1 MRRTNEEKRI
11 CKERMKENE
20 WKKNRGE
27 NERKIRNKVDEW
39 KWKKK
44 QVNKNKR
51 EMKQEL
57 QRGIKK
63 IILLDFQN
71 QTQIAFKLTN

>member
-1 MRRTNEEKRI
+1 MNE
-11 CKERMKENE
+11 
-20 WKKNRGE
+20 KKNRGE

-39 KWKKK
+39 RWKKK